1 MLKKYLIKFVKT
13 ILPLALGVYL
23 VWHSFSNL
31 SAQDLDTFYDKLREA
46 NYFWIVFALLFS
58 VIALFSRAYRW
69 SLALEP
75 IGHQT
80 KFWNRYHAIMIGYL
94 INFTIPRAGEA
105 SRAGMLYK
113 SEGVPFGTSFG
124 TIVAERAIDFIVL
137 AGIGLFTAFL
147 AYDDFFILLNEVQT
161 FDFKSTDSLKTTDD
175 FSLMSILLF
184 IGGVF
189 LITGLIIFFKHKKFQ
204 RKVIE
209 FVKNVFAGLIS
220 IFKVKS
226 PSKYILHT
234 LIIWFAYILM
244 FVFPFFSLEETVD
257 FPFKGYLLG
266 FIAGSL
272 GIILTNGGIGTYPIL
287 VGLVVAFYIKGDY
300 PEQALAI
307 GTALGWIIWL
317 SQTVL
322 MIILGLISLALLP
335 NNFEKTDESH

>member
-13 ILPLALGVYL
+13 VLPLLLGVYL
-23 VWHSFSNL
+23 VWHSFSSL
-31 SAQDLDTFYDKLREA
+31 SDKDLETFYNKLGEA

-80 KFWNRYHAIMIGYL
+80 KFWHRYHAIMIGYL

-105 SRAGMLYK
+105 SRAAMLYK

-124 TIVAERAIDFIVL
+124 TIVAERAVDFIVL
-137 AGIGLFTAFL
+137 SGIGLLTAFL

-161 FDFKSTDSLKTTDD
+161 FDFGSSVNSSSSDDYSLKS
-175 FSLMSILLF
+175 FFLF
-184 IGGVF
+184 VGVIF
-189 LITGLIIFFKHKKFQ
+189 VITGIIFFFKNKKFQ
-204 RKVIE
+204 KKAIE
-209 FVKNVFAGLIS
+209 FLKNVFAGLLS

-234 LIIWFAYILM
+234 FIIWVAYLLM
-244 FVFPFFSLEETVD
+244 FVFPFFCLEETAN
-257 FPFKGYLLG
+257 FPLKGYLLG

-287 VGLVVAFYIKGDY
+287 VGLVVAFYIKGEH

-317 SQTVL
+317 SQTLL

-335 NNFEKTDESH
+335 NNFEKTDEPN

>member
-13 ILPLALGVYL
+13 VLPLLLGVYL
-23 VWHSFSNL
+23 VWHSFSSL
-31 SAQDLDTFYDKLREA
+31 SEKGLETFYDKLGEA
-46 NYFWIVFALLFS
+46 NYFWIVFALIFS

-75 IGHQT
+75 IGHHT
-80 KFWNRYHAIMIGYL
+80 KFWHRYHAIMIGYL

-105 SRAGMLYK
+105 SRAAMLYK

-124 TIVAERAIDFIVL
+124 TIVAERAVDFIVL
-137 AGIGLFTAFL
+137 SGIGLLTAFL

-161 FDFKSTDSLKTTDD
+161 FDFGSSVNSASTSDYSLK
-175 FSLMSILLF
+175 SIILF
-184 IGGVF
+184 IGLIFVITGVF
-189 LITGLIIFFKHKKFQ
+189 FFFKNKKFQ
-204 RKVIE
+204 KKAIE
-209 FVKNVFAGLIS
+209 FVKNVFAGLLS

-226 PSKYILHT
+226 PSKYILHSF
-234 LIIWFAYILM
+234 IIWFAYILM
-244 FVFPFFSLEETVD
+244 FVFPFFSLEETAD

-287 VGLVVAFYIKGDY
+287 VGLVVAFYIKGEY

-317 SQTVL
+317 SQTLL

-335 NNFEKTDESH
+335 NNFEKKDEPN